1 MLADY
6 DLAGIPLGKAFGSK
20 TAVYTG
26 SMANDY
32 SFTSLKD
39 LEDMPKYSVT
49 GVGMSLLA
57 NRLSWFFNFRGP
69 SINLD
74 SACSSSLMALD
85 IACQALRSGDSSMVR
100 MKLHFCRPLI

>member
-1 MLADY
+1 MEVAY
-6 DLAGIPLGKAFGSK
+6 GSK

-26 SMANDY
+26 SMADDY
-32 SFTSLKD
+32 RFTSLKD
-39 LEDMPKYSVT
+39 TEDIPKYSVT

-57 NRLSWFFNFRGP
+57 NRLSWFFNFGGP

-85 IACQALRSGDSSMVR
+85 IACQGLRNGDSSMV
-100 MKLHFCRPLI
+100 C